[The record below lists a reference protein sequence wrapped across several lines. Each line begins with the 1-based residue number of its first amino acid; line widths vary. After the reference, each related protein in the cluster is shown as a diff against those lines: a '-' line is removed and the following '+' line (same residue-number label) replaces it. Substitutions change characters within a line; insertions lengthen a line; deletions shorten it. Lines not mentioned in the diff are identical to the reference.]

1 MDKNLFLRP
10 SMTHET
16 HQKYMHRC
24 LELAAK
30 GLGQTAPNPLVGS
43 VIVHNEVI
51 IGEGYHHKYGEAHA
65 EVNAIASVK
74 GHLLL
79 KESTLYVNLEPCSHF
94 GKTPPCADLIISK
107 KIKRVVIGMQDPFA
121 KVNGEG
127 IKKLRE
133 AGIDVIVDVLKEEC
147 EELNKRFITFHT
159 QNRPYIILKWAQ
171 SFDGYMGREGENV
184 RISNEESR
192 MLNYQWRTEEDA
204 VLVGSGTVIIDNP
217 QLNVRD
223 YPGRNPVR
231 IILDRSGKLN
241 DNLNIFDGSSRTII
255 VTTDLNKHYKNAE
268 IIRVTT
274 NNFIEEALVALHQQ
288 QIQSVIIEGGKNIL
302 DLFITSNLWDEARI
316 FVGNNELYNGIPAPI
331 INSEH
336 KEQINIGDNYLFTI
350 SNYH

>member
-1 MDKNLFLRP
+1 MHKILFLRP
-10 SMTHET
+10 SMTLET
-16 HQKYMHRC
+16 HQKFMHRC

-30 GLGQTAPNPLVGS
+30 GLGHTAPNPLVGS

-51 IGEGYHHKYGEAHA
+51 IGEGYHHKFGEAHA

-74 GHLLL
+74 DQSLLS
-79 KESTLYVNLEPCSHF
+79 ESTLYVNLEPCSHF

-107 KIKRVVIGMQDPFA
+107 KIKCVVIGMQDPFA
-121 KVNGEG
+121 KVNGDG

-133 AGIDVIVDVLKEEC
+133 AGIEVIVDVLKEEC

-159 QNRPYIILKWAQ
+159 ENRPYIILKWAQ
-171 SFDGYMGREGENV
+171 SYDGYMGREGENI

-192 MLNYQWRTEEDA
+192 MLNFQWRTEEDA

-217 QLNVRD
+217 QLNVRE

-241 DNLNIFDGSSRTII
+241 DELNIFDGTSRTIV
-255 VTTDLNKHYKNAE
+255 VTTDQNKQYKNSE
-268 IIRVTT
+268 VVRVNATT
-274 NNFIEEALVALHQQ
+274 FIEDSLKNLHQL
-288 QIQSVIIEGGKNIL
+288 QIQSVIVEGGKNIL
-302 DLFITSNLWDEARI
+302 DLFIKANLWDEARI

-331 INSEH
+331 INTENKH
-336 KEQINIGDNYLFTI
+336 QTNIGDNYLFTI
-350 SNYH
+350 FN

>member
-1 MDKNLFLRP
+1 
-10 SMTHET
+10 MTLET

-51 IGEGYHHKYGEAHA
+51 IGEGYHHKFGESLA

-74 GHLLL
+74 DRSLLS
-79 KESTLYVNLEPCSHF
+79 ESTLYVNLEPCSHF

-107 KIKRVVIGMQDPFA
+107 QIKRVVIGMQDPFA

-159 QNRPYIILKWAQ
+159 ENRPYIILKWAQ

-192 MLNYQWRTEEDA
+192 MLNFQWRTEEDA

-223 YPGRNPVR
+223 YPGRNPAR
-231 IILDRSGKLN
+231 IILDRSGRLSE
-241 DNLNIFDGSSRTII
+241 NLNIFDGSSRTII
-255 VTTDLNKHYKNAE
+255 VTTDKIKQYKNAE
-268 IIRVTT
+268 VIKVNAET
-274 NNFIEEALVALHQQ
+274 FIEDTLKNLHQL
-288 QIQSVIIEGGKNIL
+288 QIQSVIVEGGKNIL
-302 DLFITSNLWDEARI
+302 DLFIKHDLWDEARV

-331 INSEH
+331 IKTEN
-336 KEQINIGDNYLFTI
+336 KFQTNIGDNYLFTI
-350 SNYH
+350 FNQN

>member
-1 MDKNLFLRP
+1 
-10 SMTHET
+10 MTLET

-51 IGEGYHHKYGEAHA
+51 IGEGYHHKFGEAHA

-74 GHLLL
+74 DQSLLS
-79 KESTLYVNLEPCSHF
+79 ESTLYVNLEPCSHF

-107 KIKRVVIGMQDPFA
+107 QIKRVVIGMQDPFA

-159 QNRPYIILKWAQ
+159 ENRPYIILKWAQ

-192 MLNYQWRTEEDA
+192 MLNFQWRTEEDA

-223 YPGRNPVR
+223 YPGRNPAR
-231 IILDRSGKLN
+231 IILDRSGRLSE
-241 DNLNIFDGSSRTII
+241 NLNIFDGSSRTII
-255 VTTDLNKHYKNAE
+255 VTTDKIKQYKNAE
-268 IIRVTT
+268 VIKVNAET
-274 NNFIEEALVALHQQ
+274 FIEDTLKNLHQL
-288 QIQSVIIEGGKNIL
+288 QIQSVIVEGGKNIL
-302 DLFITSNLWDEARI
+302 DLFIKHDLWDEARV

-331 INSEH
+331 IKTEN
-336 KEQINIGDNYLFTI
+336 KFQTNIGDNYLFTI
-350 SNYH
+350 FNQN